1 MNDNGQFIIR
11 ASELPTYLAPA
22 LQTVPLEVHDPEFRM
37 RNRHAHQIVDP
48 SQRDMIFLRAKLLRK
63 FRDFMDQKNFIE
75 VNTPL
80 IVSEASG
87 AAARPFETDATE
99 FSDMTL
105 NLRIAPELFLKR
117 MIVGG
122 MQRVFEIGPAFRN
135 EGVDN
140 THNPEFT
147 IAEFYGVMLR
157 LEDLMKMTEDLFR
170 RLSDVAIKEA
180 KNLKS
185 IPEREIDFHAPYRVI
200 HFIPGLGDA
209 IREHIEGWCFPD
221 LDHPDASI
229 YLQRTYRHFEMP
241 LPSEPTI
248 PRLLDGLASKF
259 LEPQCQTPTFIIN
272 QPECMAPLA
281 ASSLQPSPTEG
292 QDVYHRVS
300 ARAELFIRGKEFVNC
315 YEEETSPIEQH
326 RKFTEQLDLHRD
338 TESPKAIDES
348 YLSAL
353 EWGMPPTG
361 GWGCGFD
368 RIVMLFGGK
377 SRIAD
382 VLPFGNLR
390 NVVALGSSV
399 ARERRTLKE
408 GEKQR
413 RREKFAENVR
423 RGVARREREKKRD
436 GGAEG
441 TEMSL
446 KIDLKGVDGAGS
458 AAGDAAGKAAGDAG
472 DAGDDT
478 PSYGQL
484 RKKESLVSRVKST
497 DLNDIDWLADTV
509 PDPGL
514 EEDDDDALSGG
525 RTSSKP
531 SRTTTLSG
539 TASFSNLKSGG
550 SK

>member
-22 LQTVPLEVHDPEFRM
+22 LQSVPLEVHDPEFSM

-48 SQRDMIFLRAKLLRK
+48 SQRDIIFLRAKLLRK
-63 FRDFMDQKNFIE
+63 FRSFMAEQNFIE

-157 LEDLMKMTEDLFR
+157 LEDLMKMTEELFR
-170 RLSDVAIKEA
+170 SLSYYTTKEA
-180 KNLKS
+180 ENLESTSK
-185 IPEREIDFHAPYRVI
+185 PEIDFSSPYRVI
-200 HFIPGLGDA
+200 RFIPGLGDA
-209 IREHIEGWCFPD
+209 IREHIDNWRFPE
-221 LDHPDASI
+221 LDHPNAI
-229 YLQRTYRHFEMP
+229 VYLQRTYRHFEMKLP
-241 LPSEPTI
+241 LEPTI
-248 PRLLDGLASKF
+248 PRLLDGLASRF
-259 LEPQCQTPTFIIN
+259 LEPPCQNPTFIIG

-281 ASSLQPSPTEG
+281 KSSLELSPTEG
-292 QDVYHRVS
+292 EDVYHRVS
-300 ARAELFIRGKEFVNC
+300 TRAELFIQGREFVNC
-315 YEEETSPIEQH
+315 YEEENSPIEQR
-326 RKFTEQLDLHRD
+326 RKFEEQISQHYNA
-338 TESPKAIDES
+338 ESPQAIDES

-390 NVVALGSSV
+390 NVVGLGSQV
-399 ARERRTLKE
+399 ARERRTLKDAE
-408 GEKQR
+408 RAK
-413 RREKFAENVR
+413 RREKHELN
-423 RGVARREREKKRD
+423 VARAMVRKERGRD
-436 GGAEG
+436 KAESK
-441 TEMSL
+441 TEISS
-446 KIDLKGVDGAGS
+446 KI
-458 AAGDAAGKAAGDAG
+458 GDAG
-472 DAGDDT
+472 EDTGEDT
-478 PSYGQL
+478 PSYQQL
-484 RKKESLVSRVKST
+484 RTAVEVKKIKSFNA
-497 DLNDIDWLADTV
+497 NDIDWLADAV
-509 PDPGL
+509 PDPEP
-514 EEDDDDALSGG
+514 EEDEDDAEGASLSGG
-525 RTSSKP
+525 DRKTQKP
-531 SRTTTLSG
+531 RGTILSG
-539 TASFSNLKSGG
+539 TASFSDFKSGD
-550 SK
+550 SKDSA